1 MAPAGLV
8 IFAIVIVVW
17 GIGMVY
23 ESAVL
28 SHVGCGRKNN
38 EDNYYLNGIYRED
51 VNKDITEFAE
61 LQARQK
67 ILAGIFDGAGGADYG
82 EKASL
87 LAAYGLS
94 GYQERF
100 SLEILQ
106 GRYLPFVN
114 HMIHDEMD
122 KNTCKMGTTMALLH
136 LDNDNASVYNIGDSR
151 VYLIRDGRLLQITYD
166 HVNISMQYYSNNN
179 MANPNKPCNNNMLVK
194 YLGMKDEKELKPYY
208 RENIPV
214 QAGDVFMVC
223 SDGLYNMLSEDEIIQ
238 KIEKLKKEPSG
249 IITKE
254 LVGDALLAGGKD
266 NITCI
271 IIKTVELG

>member
-1 MAPAGLV
+1 MAPAGFV
-8 IFAIVIVVW
+8 IFAIVIEAW

-28 SHVGCGRKNN
+28 SHVGCSRKNN

-67 ILAGIFDGAGGADYG
+67 ILAGVFDGAGGADYG
-82 EKASL
+82 ERASL

-94 GYQERF
+94 GYQEGF
-100 SLEILQ
+100 SLETLN
-106 GRYLPFVN
+106 GRYLPLVN
-114 HMIHDEMD
+114 HMIHNEMD
-122 KNTCKMGTTMALLH
+122 KNTCIMGTTMALLH

-166 HVNISMQYYSNNN
+166 HVNVSINNYNNN
-179 MANPNKPCNNNMLVK
+179 MEKQNKHCNNNMLVK

-208 RENIPV
+208 KENIPV
-214 QAGDVFMVC
+214 QAGDVFMAC

-238 KIEKLKKEPSG
+238 KIGKLKKEPSCV
-249 IITKE
+249 ITKE

-271 IIKTVELG
+271 IIKTVEFE